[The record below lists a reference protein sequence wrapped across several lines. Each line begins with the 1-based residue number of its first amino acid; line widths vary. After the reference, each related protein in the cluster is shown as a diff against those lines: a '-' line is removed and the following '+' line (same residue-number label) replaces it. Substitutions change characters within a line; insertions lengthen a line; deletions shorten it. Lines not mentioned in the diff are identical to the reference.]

1 MSGSS
6 TPRLVASL
14 YPLLLAFV
22 AGGACVDKLY
32 SRAAATGND
41 GAARSVGDA
50 LLILALPVMAGGLL
64 AAVLS
69 EGRSRAFFVL
79 SIAVF
84 SLEFLLPA
92 LISMLPGGEW
102 FSQIGPFLRAA
113 VLFGALLIAFLGQRE
128 ALR

>member
-14 YPLLLAFV
+14 YPALLAFV
-22 AGGACVDKLY
+22 AGGAFVDKLY
-32 SRAAATGND
+32 ARAAANGSD
-41 GAARSVGDA
+41 SAARSVGDA
-50 LLILALPVMAGGLL
+50 LLILALPVMAAGLL
-64 AAVLS
+64 AAVLG

-84 SLEFLLPA
+84 SLEFVLPA
-92 LISMLPGGEW
+92 LIAVLPGGVW
-102 FSQIGPFLRAA
+102 FSEIGPFLRAA
-113 VLFGALLIAFLGQRE
+113 VLGGALLIALLGQRE

>member
-1 MSGSS
+1 MSGPS

-14 YPLLLAFV
+14 YPALLAFV
-22 AGGACVDKLY
+22 AGGAFVDKLH
-32 SRAAATGND
+32 SRAAANGSD
-41 GAARSVGDA
+41 AAHSVGDA
-50 LLILALPVMAGGLL
+50 LLMLALPVIAGGLL
-64 AAVLS
+64 AALLS
-69 EGRSRAFFVL
+69 EGRTRAFFVL
-79 SIAVF
+79 SLAVF

-92 LISMLPGGEW
+92 LIAVLPGGAW

>member
-6 TPRLVASL
+6 TSRLVASL
-14 YPLLLAFV
+14 YPALLAFV
-22 AGGACVDKLY
+22 AGGAFVDRLY
-32 SRAAATGND
+32 ARAVANGGN
-41 GAARSVGDA
+41 AARSVGDA

-79 SIAVF
+79 SLAVF
-84 SLEFLLPA
+84 SLELLLPA
-92 LISMLPGGEW
+92 LVSVLPGGAW

-113 VLFGALLIAFLGQRE
+113 VLLGALLIALLGQRE

>member
-1 MSGSS
+1 MSGTS

-14 YPLLLAFV
+14 YPALLAFV
-22 AGGACVDKLY
+22 AGGAFVDKLY
-32 SRAAATGND
+32 SRAAANGNN
-41 GAARSVGDA
+41 AARSVGDA
-50 LLILALPVMAGGLL
+50 LLILALPVMAAGFL

-69 EGRSRAFFVL
+69 EGRTRAFFVL
-79 SIAVF
+79 SLAVF

-92 LISMLPGGEW
+92 LVAVLPGGAW
-102 FSQIGPFLRAA
+102 FSQVGPFLRAA

>member
-14 YPLLLAFV
+14 YPVLLAFV
-22 AGGACVDKLY
+22 AGGAFVDKLY
-32 SRAAATGND
+32 SRAANGSD
-41 GAARSVGDA
+41 SAARGVGDA
-50 LLILALPVMAGGLL
+50 LLILALPVLAGGLL

-84 SLEFLLPA
+84 SLEFVLPA
-92 LISMLPGGEW
+92 LISVLPGGVW
-102 FSQIGPFLRAA
+102 FSETGPFLRAA
-113 VLFGALLIAFLGQRE
+113 VLLGALLIAMLGQRE